1 MALVTETH
9 ESLKG
14 RLEAGKGALKSKG
27 LRIDV
32 KEMKLIISSEDV
44 RKVTIEGKFTFVV
57 CRKDVD
63 SNSILRQIFLCWVQK
78 RCNGIGD
85 TLKEVRK
92 FKCETCAN
100 QQT

>member
-1 MALVTETH
+1 M
-9 ESLKG
+9 
-14 RLEAGKGALKSKG
+14 KSKG
-27 LRIDV
+27 LRINV
-32 KEMKLIISSEDV
+32 KEMKLINSSEDV
-44 RKVTIEGKFTFVV
+44 RKVTTEGKFTFVV

-63 SNSILRQIFLCWVQK
+63 SISILRQIFLCWVQK